1 MKTATAFLRTTVALA
16 ALVTPALVFAAEAEQ
31 AQTAAAASEAAPD
44 ANEIIV
50 TGLKRDQRL
59 LEAPVAVSVFSA
71 ELIEQAGIQRPT
83 DFLQLTP
90 NVSFN
95 QSINRTDFFVTIRG
109 QTSVRN
115 AEPSVR
121 IIVDGVPLSQPSE
134 FVQELVDIE
143 QIEILRGPQGAFY
156 GRNASAGVIIIK
168 SKDLQ
173 DDWSGEVRAGYGN
186 FNSMNASAT
195 FGGAIVPGILKVR
208 ATLAANDTDGPFTN
222 INTGEKSQRYRE
234 YIGRFRA
241 VYTPTP
247 DLTVD
252 FRVNLQNA
260 TGGTYP
266 YLPQIAAGGA
276 AGAGTRVGGKLITA
290 IDTNNVDIP
299 IVTDVRS
306 QLNQDIFSTAL
317 KVDYDFGGVTL
328 TSVTSWTKI
337 TQVSGGANF
346 PYGNPADATTS
357 FGGFSAIFGDQTQNN
372 HDEFR
377 QLDQEI
383 RLSSDN
389 DGALRWQVGAELLW
403 TEWRRYRNVALNGR
417 IPAGQA
423 LLAGTPGLSA
433 SGFNGFSSGVRTLIG
448 GGSVVPDPRVIYGPD
463 SPYATRIFF
472 EDDKGGYNI
481 APFANVQFD
490 ITENLELGLA
500 GRYDI
505 ERRYIT
511 SQGSDAISPFTGRS
525 FNQCVRILN
534 VTLDQCTEGFDRTF
548 RQFSPKVN
556 LTYKIDSFGSVYGSW
571 GKGFK
576 TGGYN
581 NIGVRE
587 LIVGSR
593 ITTLRASDPNLSAE
607 QARTL
612 AESQIF
618 TRDTFDKEVA
628 TTYELGMKGEL
639 FDRRLSFSAAV
650 FRTDLQNVQ
659 QYRFDPPTAAAVI
672 DSADAAR
679 INGFEF
685 DFQARLT
692 DTFSVF
698 GGYGYIDAKLTEFR
712 PNPALVGNRLP
723 NVARSNSVLGAQLN
737 QPLNDKIEL
746 NARAEWNRSGS
757 MWFDIQ
763 NTANS
768 VRNPV
773 DLVNV
778 RLGVG
783 TDQLEVSLWA
793 RNLLDKQYATEAVVL
808 TPTLNVLAQAFTRQ
822 VGIEAR
828 YRF

>member
-1 MKTATAFLRTTVALA
+1 MAKATALLRATVALS

-31 AQTAAAASEAAPD
+31 AQTRAAAETAPEAA
-44 ANEIIV
+44 EIIV

-71 ELIEQAGIQRPT
+71 EKIRQAGIQRPT

-95 QSINRTDFFVTIRG
+95 QSINRTDFFVAIRG

-143 QIEILRGPQGAFY
+143 QIEVLRGPQGAFY

-168 SKDLQ
+168 SKELQ
-173 DDWSGEVRAGYGN
+173 DEWSGEVRAGYGN
-186 FNSMNASAT
+186 FNSMNASVT
-195 FGGAIVPGILKVR
+195 FGGAIVPGILKMR

-222 INTGEKSQRYRE
+222 INTGENPQRYRE

-241 VYTPTP
+241 IYTPST
-247 DLTVD
+247 DFTLD

-260 TGGTYP
+260 SGGTYP
-266 YLPQIAAGGA
+266 YLPQIAAGGPA
-276 AGAGTRVGGKLITA
+276 PNGTRVGGRLITR
-290 IDTNNVDIP
+290 IDTNDVDIP

-306 QLNQDIFSTAL
+306 SLNQDIFSTAI
-317 KVDYDFGGVTL
+317 KADYDFGGITL

-337 TQVSGGANF
+337 TQITGGANF
-346 PYGNPADATTS
+346 PYGNPSDANTN
-357 FGGFSAIFGDQTQNN
+357 FGGWSAIFGDQTQNN

-377 QLDQEI
+377 QFDQEL
-383 RLSSDN
+383 RLSSD
-389 DGALRWQVGAELLW
+389 DSGRIRWQVGAEFLW

-417 IPAGQA
+417 IPAGQD
-423 LLAGTPGLSA
+423 LRVGSA
-433 SGFNGFSSGVRTLIG
+433 TGYNGFTGGVRSLIG
-448 GGSVVPDPRVIYGPD
+448 GGSVVPDPRILYGPS
-463 SPYATRIFF
+463 SPYATRIYF
-472 EDDKGGYNI
+472 EDDKGGHNI
-481 APFANVQFD
+481 APFANVQID

-505 ERRYIT
+505 EQRYIT
-511 SQGSDAISPFTGRS
+511 SQGTDAISPFTGAS
-525 FNQCVRILN
+525 FNQCVRVLRISLAE
-534 VTLDQCTEGFDRTF
+534 CTDGFSRTF

-556 LTYKIDSFGSVYGSW
+556 LTYKIDDFGSVYASW

-593 ITTLRASDPNLSAE
+593 TATNIAANPSLTQAEARA
-607 QARTL
+607 L

-618 TRDTFDKEVA
+618 TRDTFEKEVA
-628 TTYELGMKGEL
+628 TSYELGIKGEL
-639 FDRRLSFSAAV
+639 FDRRLSFTAAV

-659 QYRFDPPTAAAVI
+659 QYRFDPPTSSAVI
-672 DSADAAR
+672 DSADKAR

-685 DFQARLT
+685 DFQGRLT
-692 DTFSVF
+692 DSFSLF

-712 PNPALVGNRLP
+712 ANPALVGNRLP
-723 NVARSNSVLGAQLN
+723 NVARYNLVLGGQLA
-737 QPLNDKIEL
+737 QPLNDSLTL
-746 NARAEWNRSGS
+746 NARAEWNRTGS

-763 NTANS
+763 NTPNS
-768 VRNPV
+768 VRDPV

-778 RLGVG
+778 RLGVS
-783 TDQLEVSLWA
+783 TDTIEVNVWA

-808 TPTLNVLAQAFTRQ
+808 TPALNVLAQAFTRQ
-822 VGIEAR
+822 FGIEAR

>member
-1 MKTATAFLRTTVALA
+1 MKAPTSVLRATVALA
-16 ALVTPALVFAAEAEQ
+16 ALVTPAMLMAAEAEQ
-31 AQTAAAASEAAPD
+31 AQTSATETSSD
-44 ANEIIV
+44 TNEIVV

-59 LEAPVAVSVFSA
+59 IDVPVSVTVFGS
-71 ELIEQAGIQRPT
+71 EEIVKAGIQRPT

-95 QSINRTDFFVTIRG
+95 QSINRTDFFVAIRG

-115 AEPSVR
+115 AEPSIR

-156 GRNASAGVIIIK
+156 GRNASAGVIVIK

-173 DDWSGEVRAGYGN
+173 DEWSGEVRGGYGN

-208 ATLAANDTDGPFTN
+208 ATVAANDTDGPFTN

-247 DLTVD
+247 DFTMD

-260 TGGTYP
+260 NGGTYP
-266 YLPQIAAGGA
+266 YLPQIAAGGPA
-276 AGAGTRVGGKLITA
+276 PNGTRVGGRLITR
-290 IDTNNVDIP
+290 IDTNDVDIP

-306 QLNQDIFSTAL
+306 RLNQNIFGTAL
-317 KVDYDFGGVTL
+317 KMDYDFGGVVL

-337 TQVSGGANF
+337 VQVSGGANF
-346 PYGNPADATTS
+346 PYGNPADVNTN
-357 FGGFSAIFGDQTQNN
+357 FGGWSAIFGDQTQNN
-372 HDEFR
+372 RDEFR
-377 QLDQEI
+377 QFDQEL
-383 RLSSDN
+383 RLSSD
-389 DGALRWQVGAELLW
+389 DSGRIRWQVGAEFLW

-417 IPAGQA
+417 IPAGQD
-423 LLAGTPGLSA
+423 LRVGSA
-433 SGFNGFSSGVRTLIG
+433 TGYNGFTGGVRSLIG
-448 GGSVVPDPRVIYGPD
+448 GGVVVPDPRILYGPD
-463 SPYATRIFF
+463 SPHATRIYF
-472 EDDKGGYNI
+472 EDDKGGHNI
-481 APFANVQFD
+481 APFANVQID

-505 ERRYIT
+505 EQRYIT
-511 SQGSDAISPFTGRS
+511 SQGTDALSPFTGAS
-525 FNQCVRILN
+525 YNQCVRVLRL
-534 VTLDQCTEGFDRTF
+534 TLAQCTDGFSQTF

-556 LTYKIDSFGSVYGSW
+556 LTYKIDNFGSVYASW

-593 ITTLRASDPNLSAE
+593 ITTLQASNPNLTTA
-607 QARTL
+607 QARTQ
-612 AESQIF
+612 AESEIF
-618 TRDTFDKEVA
+618 TRDSFDKEVA
-628 TTYELGMKGEL
+628 TSYELGMKGEL
-639 FDRRLSFSAAV
+639 FDRRLSFTAAV
-650 FRTDLQNVQ
+650 FRTDLRNVQ
-659 QYRFDPPTAAAVI
+659 QYRFDPPTSSAVI
-672 DSADAAR
+672 DSADKAR

-685 DFQARLT
+685 DFQGRVT
-692 DTFSVF
+692 DTFTLF
-698 GGYGYIDAKLTEFR
+698 GGYGLIDAKLTEFR
-712 PNPALVGNRLP
+712 ANPALVGNRLP
-723 NVARSNSVLGAQLN
+723 NVARSNIVLGGQLN
-737 QPLNDKIEL
+737 QPLTDKLDL
-746 NARAEWNRSGS
+746 NARAEWNRTGS

-763 NTANS
+763 NTPNS
-768 VRNPV
+768 DRDPV
-773 DLVNV
+773 ELVNV
-778 RLGVG
+778 RLGVS
-783 TDQLEVSLWA
+783 TDKIDVSLWS
-793 RNLLDKQYATEAVVL
+793 RNLFNKKYATEAVVL
-808 TPTLNVLAQAFTRQ
+808 NPTLNVLAQAFTRQ

-828 YRF
+828 YKF

>member
-1 MKTATAFLRTTVALA
+1 MRAPTAVLRATVALA
-16 ALVTPALVFAAEAEQ
+16 ALVTPALVLAAEAEQ
-31 AQTAAAASEAAPD
+31 AQATATETASD
-44 ANEIIV
+44 AGEIVV
-50 TGLKRDQRL
+50 TGLKRDTRL
-59 LEAPVAVSVFSA
+59 VEAPVAVSVFNA
-71 ELIEQAGIQRPT
+71 ELIEQAGIQRPA

-95 QSINRTDFFVTIRG
+95 QSINRTDFFVNIRG

-156 GRNASAGVIIIK
+156 GRNASAGVIVIK
-168 SKDLQ
+168 SKDLE
-173 DDWSGEVRAGYGN
+173 DEWSGEVRAGYGN

-195 FGGAIVPGILKVR
+195 FGGAIVPGILKMR
-208 ATLAANDTDGPFTN
+208 ATIAANDTDGPFTN
-222 INTGEKSQRYRE
+222 VNTGEKPQRYRE

-241 VYTPTP
+241 VYTPSSE
-247 DLTVD
+247 LTLD

-260 TGGTYP
+260 NGGTYP
-266 YLPQIAAGGA
+266 YLPQIATSVPAPN
-276 AGAGTRVGGKLITA
+276 GTLVGGKRITQ

-306 QLNQDIFSTAL
+306 QLRQNIFSSAV
-317 KVDYDFGGVTL
+317 KADYDFGGVIL

-346 PYGNPADATTS
+346 PYGNPADVNTN
-357 FGGFSAIFGDQTQNN
+357 FGGFSAVFGDQTQNN

-377 QLDQEI
+377 QFDQEL
-383 RLSSDN
+383 RLSSDG
-389 DGALRWQVGAELLW
+389 DGRIRWQVGAEFLW

-417 IPAGQA
+417 IPAGQD
-423 LLAGTPGLSA
+423 LRVGSA
-433 SGFNGFSSGVRTLIG
+433 SGYNGYTAGQRTLIG
-448 GGSVVPDPRVIYGPD
+448 GGSVLPDPRILYGVN
-463 SPYATRIFF
+463 SPYATRIYF
-472 EDDKGGYNI
+472 EDDKGGHNI
-481 APFANVQFD
+481 APFANVQID
-490 ITENLELGLA
+490 ITDRLELGLA

-505 ERRYIT
+505 EQRYIT
-511 SQGSDAISPFTGRS
+511 SQGTDALSPFTGGS
-525 FNQCVRILN
+525 FNQCVRVLGL
-534 VTLDQCTEGFDRTF
+534 TLAQCTKGFSQTF

-556 LTYKIDSFGSVYGSW
+556 LTYKIDNFGSVYASW

-593 ITTLRASDPNLSAE
+593 ITTLRANNPNLSLDD
-607 QARTL
+607 ARTQ
-612 AESQIF
+612 AEAQIF
-618 TRDTFDKEVA
+618 TRDSFDKEVA
-628 TTYELGMKGEL
+628 TSYELGLKGEL
-639 FDRRLSFSAAV
+639 FDRRLSFTAAV
-650 FRTDLQNVQ
+650 FRTDLQNIQ

-672 DSADAAR
+672 DSADKGR
-679 INGFEF
+679 ITGFEF

-698 GGYGYIDAKLTEFR
+698 GGYGNIDAKLTEFR
-712 PNPALVGNRLP
+712 ANPALVGNRLP
-723 NVARSNSVLGAQLN
+723 NVARSNTVLGAQLN
-737 QPLNDKIEL
+737 QPVTDKIDVD
-746 NARAEWNRSGS
+746 ARVEWNRTGS

-763 NTANS
+763 NTANT

-773 DLVNV
+773 DLVNT
-778 RLGVG
+778 RLGIS
-783 TDQLEVSLWA
+783 TEQLSVSVWS
-793 RNLLDKQYATEAVVL
+793 RNLFNKKYATEAVVL
-808 TPTLNVLAQAFTRQ
+808 TPGLNVLAQAFTRQ

-828 YRF
+828 YKF

>member
-1 MKTATAFLRTTVALA
+1 MAKSTSLLRATVALA
-16 ALVTPALVFAAEAEQ
+16 TLVTPALLRAAEAEQ
-31 AQTAAAASEAAPD
+31 AQSRAATETAPD
-44 ANEIIV
+44 AAEIIV

-59 LEAPVAVSVFSA
+59 LEVPVAVTVFGA
-71 ELIEQAGIQRPT
+71 EQIRQAGIQRPT

-95 QSINRTDFFVTIRG
+95 QSINRTDFFVNIRG

-134 FVQELVDIE
+134 FVQELLDIE
-143 QIEILRGPQGAFY
+143 QIEVLRGPQGAFY
-156 GRNASAGVIIIK
+156 GRNASAGVIIIT
-168 SKDLQ
+168 SKPLQ
-173 DDWSGEVRAGYGN
+173 DEWSGEVRGGYGN

-195 FGGAIVPGILKVR
+195 FGGAIVPGVLKVR

-222 INTGEKSQRYRE
+222 INTGENPQRYRE

-241 VYTPTP
+241 IYTPTS

-260 TGGTYP
+260 KGGTYP
-266 YLPQIAAGGA
+266 YLPQIAAGGPA
-276 AGAGTRVGGKLITA
+276 PNGTLVGGTRITA

-306 QLNQDIFSTAL
+306 SLNQDIFSTAL
-317 KVDYDFGGVTL
+317 KVDYDFGGMLL

-337 TQVSGGANF
+337 TQITGGANF
-346 PYGNPADATTS
+346 PYGNPSDARTN
-357 FGGFSAIFGDQTQNN
+357 FGGWSAIFGDQTQNN

-377 QLDQEI
+377 QFDQEL
-383 RLSSDN
+383 RLSSKD
-389 DGALRWQVGAELLW
+389 DGAFRWQVGAEFLW

-417 IPAGQA
+417 IPAGQD
-423 LLAGTPGLSA
+423 LRVGSA
-433 SGFNGFSSGVRTLIG
+433 SGYNGYTNGVRSLIG
-448 GGSVVPDPRVIYGPD
+448 GGSVVQDPRILYGPE
-463 SPYATRIFF
+463 SATATRIYF
-472 EDDKGGYNI
+472 EDDKGGHNI
-481 APFANVQFD
+481 APFANVQID
-490 ITENLELGLA
+490 ITERLELGLA

-511 SQGSDAISPFTGRS
+511 SQGSDAISPFTGTS
-525 FNQCVRILN
+525 FNQCVRILKL
-534 VTLDQCTEGFDRTF
+534 TLAQCTDGFDRTF

-556 LTYKIDSFGSVYGSW
+556 LTYKIDDFGSVYASW

-587 LIVGSR
+587 LLVGSR
-593 ITTLRASDPNLSAE
+593 TQTNIALGQTPEVARANAE
-607 QARTL
+607 A
-612 AESQIF
+612 QIF
-618 TRDTFDKEVA
+618 TQDTFEKEVA
-628 TTYELGMKGEL
+628 TSYELGIKGEL

-650 FRTDLQNVQ
+650 FRTDLTNVQ

-672 DSADAAR
+672 DSADKAR
-679 INGFEF
+679 INGFEI
-685 DFQARLT
+685 DFQARLI
-692 DTFSVF
+692 DTFTLF
-698 GGYGYIDAKLTEFR
+698 GGYGYTDAKLTEFR
-712 PNPALVGNRLP
+712 ANPALVGNRLP
-723 NVARSNSVLGAQLN
+723 NVARYNLIFGGQLN
-737 QPLNDKIEL
+737 QPLNETLSL
-746 NARAEWNRSGS
+746 NARAEWNRTGS

-763 NTANS
+763 NTPNS
-768 VRNPV
+768 VRDPV

-778 RLGVG
+778 RLGVA
-783 TDQLEVSLWA
+783 TDQIEVSIWA

-822 VGIEAR
+822 FGIEAR